1 MININ
6 FTLTYFE
13 LYILIL
19 TLSTFLLY
27 TFDKLQA
34 LRSGTNV
41 SRVSEQTLLLIA
53 LLGGS
58 IGAIL
63 AMMIFRHKIKKVS
76 FLIEFGVVVVI
87 QISLG
92 YYLYTR

>member
-34 LRSGTNV
+34 LRNGTNV

-63 AMMIFRHKIKKVS
+63 AMMIFRHKIKKTS
-76 FLIEFGVVVVI
+76 FLIKFGIVIVI

-92 YYLYTR
+92 YYLHTR

>member
-34 LRSGTNV
+34 LRSGINV

-63 AMMIFRHKIKKVS
+63 AMMFFRHKIKKTS
-76 FLIEFGVVVVI
+76 FLIKFGIVIVI